1 MYRRMSFKCHRICE
15 GGITMSKRQV
25 LSGNHA
31 AAIGALLAKPDVVAA
46 YPITPQTP
54 LVEHFSQYVADGVID
69 ANIVEPESEHS
80 AMSVLTGASLAG
92 ARTFTATSSQGLA
105 LMYEPYFR
113 ASTLR
118 LPIIMNIVNREMI
131 SPQSV
136 WGGPQDSLTVRD
148 AGWIQIYVEDNQEI
162 LDMNIQAFKIAE
174 HDDVLLPI
182 NICYDGF
189 YLSHLT
195 EGVEVPTQK
204 EVADFIPPY
213 NPTHVKLDPETPMA
227 VDPLTPGD
235 LLQYYREL
243 HMQAMDNAKRVIKE
257 VNDEFAK
264 KFGRDHF
271 GLVEPYRME
280 DAEYV
285 LVTLGSLTGSA
296 RVAVDLAREKGV
308 KAGLVK
314 IRCLRPFPKEEVKE
328 LLSGRKAIG
337 VVDRNVSFGWHTGIV
352 YQEVKSAIS
361 NLHSVPAV
369 PFIGGLGGEDLTT
382 ELMCEAIEK
391 VVEAGKNGN
400 MDNKAHWLI
409 NRKGR

>member
-1 MYRRMSFKCHRICE
+1 MKNI
-15 GGITMSKRQV
+15 KV
-25 LSGNHA
+25 LDGNHA
-31 AAIGALLAKPDVVAA
+31 AAIGALLSKPEVVAA

-54 LVEHFSQYVADGVID
+54 LVQHFSQYVADGVMD
-69 ANIVEPESEHS
+69 STIVEPESEHS

-113 ASTLR
+113 ASTMR
-118 LPIIMNIVNREMI
+118 LPIVMNIVNREMI

-162 LDMNIQAFKIAE
+162 LDMTIQAFKIAE
-174 HDDVLLPI
+174 NKDVLLPI

-189 YLSHLT
+189 YLSHMT
-195 EGVEVPTQK
+195 EGVEVPLQE
-204 EVADFIPPY
+204 EVNAFLPSY
-213 NPTHVKLDPETPMA
+213 KPTHVKLDPETPMA
-227 VDPLTPGD
+227 VDPLTPGNY
-235 LLQYYREL
+235 LQYYREL
-243 HMQAMDNAKRVIKE
+243 HMTAMDNAKRVIKE
-257 VNDEFAK
+257 VNDEFAA
-264 KFGRDHF
+264 KFGRDYF

-296 RVAVDLAREKGV
+296 RIAVDLAREKGV
-308 KAGLVK
+308 KCGLIK
-314 IRCLRPFPKEEVKE
+314 IRSLRPFPVEEVKE
-328 LLSGRKAIG
+328 FLKNVKAIG
-337 VVDRNVSFGWHTGIV
+337 VIDRNVSFGWHTGIV
-352 YQEVKSAIS
+352 YQEIKSAIS
-361 NLHSVPAV
+361 SLEPIPTV

-382 ELMCEAIEK
+382 DLM
-391 VVEAGKNGN
+391 VEALDNVIKAGESKQIE
-400 MDNKAHWLI
+400 NKAHWLI

>member
-1 MYRRMSFKCHRICE
+1 
-15 GGITMSKRQV
+15 MSKRQV
-25 LSGNHA
+25 LNGNHA
-31 AAIGALLAKPDVVAA
+31 AAIGALLARPDVVAA

-54 LVEHFSQYVADGVID
+54 LVEYFSQYVADGVMDSTI
-69 ANIVEPESEHS
+69 IEPESEHS

-113 ASTLR
+113 VSTMR
-118 LPIIMNIVNREMI
+118 LPVVMNIVNREMI

-148 AGWIQIYVEDNQEI
+148 AGWLQIYVEDNQEI

-174 HDDVLLPI
+174 HKDVLLPI

-189 YLSHLT
+189 YLSHMT
-195 EGVEVPTQK
+195 EGVVVPDQK
-204 EVADFIPPY
+204 DVTDFIPPY

-235 LLQYYREL
+235 YLQYYREL
-243 HMQAMDNAKRVIKE
+243 HMVAMDNAKRVIQE
-257 VNDEFAK
+257 VNDEFAA
-264 KFGRDHF
+264 KFGRNHF
-271 GLVEPYRME
+271 GLVEPYKMD

-285 LVTLGSLTGSA
+285 LITLGSLTGSA
-296 RVAVDLAREKGV
+296 RIAVDIARENGV
-308 KAGLVK
+308 KVGLVK
-314 IRCLRPFPKEEVKE
+314 IRCLRPFPNEEVLE
-328 LLSGRKAIG
+328 LLKGRKAIG

-352 YQEVKSAIS
+352 YQEIKSAIS
-361 NLHSVPAV
+361 TLTAVPTV

-382 ELMCEAIEK
+382 ELMSEAIAK
-391 VVEAGKNGN
+391 VIEVEQSGTIE
-400 MDNKAHWLI
+400 NKAHWLI
-409 NRKGR
+409 NTKGR